1 MTRQFNPVD
10 AGLNPK
16 AVQELYNIVLTQ
28 KLVLEAKLERI
39 KNELAVGACAVNDGV
54 ATKEQAAQGMLN
66 LICYIEAKVK
76 VEDELDVE
84 QGSIDLVNKHHE
96 WVKEHYAKN
105 KKTD

>member
-28 KLVLEAKLERI
+28 KLVLEAKLDRI
-39 KNELAVGACAVNDGV
+39 KKELAVGACALEDGTANLDQV
-54 ATKEQAAQGMLN
+54 KQGMLN

-76 VEDELDVE
+76 VEDELDVSH
-84 QGSIDLVNKHHE
+84 GSIELVNKHLE

-105 KKTD
+105 KKTN